1 MWRNTGTRGCEERR
15 AGFPGAGP
23 IRDAG
28 KGTGWLRQA
37 VDSVRG
43 LDRPRFVKEA
53 MARSWSLGRW
63 LLLAFVIEELF
74 LFYVPQGAIAGV
86 LGG

>member
-1 MWRNTGTRGCEERR
+1 
-15 AGFPGAGP
+15 
-23 IRDAG
+23 
-28 KGTGWLRQA
+28 
-37 VDSVRG
+37 
-43 LDRPRFVKEA
+43 